1 MTTTGAILTCG
12 HLLTSFGSVRG
23 EAKPERSY
31 PRLKRNGGRK
41 RRETE
46 VGGKGRDLEEDA
58 ANLLQRMNEPPPP
71 PPSSTFTLEPPFS
84 YV

>member
-31 PRLKRNGGRK
+31 PRLKRKGGRK

-58 ANLLQRMNEPPPP
+58 ANLLQRMNEP
-71 PPSSTFTLEPPFS
+71 LRRRQ
-84 YV
+84 V